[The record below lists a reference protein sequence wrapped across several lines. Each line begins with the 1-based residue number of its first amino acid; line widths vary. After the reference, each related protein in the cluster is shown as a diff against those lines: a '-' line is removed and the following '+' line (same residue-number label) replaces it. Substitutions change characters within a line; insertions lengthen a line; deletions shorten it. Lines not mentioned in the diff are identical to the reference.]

1 MCTSYMVCL
10 ACNRAPFITQY
21 AVYCNVVNR
30 LLECSSQEASK
41 ALIMREYDTTNI
53 TLIRQSRKQLAR
65 IIVRLVGIEN
75 KTNLRAK
82 QQSGKRHHY
91 EEFVEKAVA
100 RKDRQFKALVT
111 KRMTCFYLMCRFLE
125 VRGT

>member
-1 MCTSYMVCL
+1 MTDKTTPQSL
-10 ACNRAPFITQY
+10 N
-21 AVYCNVVNR
+21 N
-30 LLECSSQEASK
+30 EG
-41 ALIMREYDTTNI
+41 YDTTNI
-53 TLIRQSRKQLAR
+53 TLIRQSRKQLVR
-65 IIVRLVGIEN
+65 IIVRLVGIKNE
-75 KTNLRAK
+75 TNLRAG

-91 EEFVEKAVA
+91 EESVEKAVA

>member
-41 ALIMREYDTTNI
+41 TLIMREYDTTI
-53 TLIRQSRKQLAR
+53 SPLSDSQ
-65 IIVRLVGIEN
+65 EN
-75 KTNLRAK
+75 SWFGLSFGLWK
-82 QQSGKRHHY
+82 
-91 EEFVEKAVA
+91 EKN
-100 RKDRQFKALVT
+100 
-111 KRMTCFYLMCRFLE
+111 MNP
-125 VRGT
+125 

>member
-10 ACNRAPFITQY
+10 SCNRAPFITQY

-41 ALIMREYDTTNI
+41 ALIMRDYDTTNI
-53 TLIRQSRKQLAR
+53 TLIRQSRKQLVR

-75 KTNLRAK
+75 ETNLLAE

-91 EEFVEKAVA
+91 EESVEKA
-100 RKDRQFKALVT
+100 T
-111 KRMTCFYLMCRFLE
+111 KKKLS
-125 VRGT
+125 V

>member
-1 MCTSYMVCL
+1 MTTS
-10 ACNRAPFITQY
+10 PFIQ
-21 AVYCNVVNR
+21 NVVCR
-30 LLECSSQEASK
+30 LS
-41 ALIMREYDTTNI
+41 EYVSTKSIQSLNNEGLRYDNI
-53 TLIRQSRKQLAR
+53 TLIRQSRKQLVR

-91 EEFVEKAVA
+91 EESVEKAVA

-111 KRMTCFYLMCRFLE
+111 THTETICLE
-125 VRGT
+125 CIFVEIW